1 MHIIKYILKNKR
13 VLVLAMADLGC
24 HLDAPGKRDPKC
36 GVAFIRLA
44 DEHFCEVFS

>member
-24 HLDAPGKRDPKC
+24 HLDAPGKRDPEC